1 MKISKYNPENDDDIF
16 AAITKDPDWEMF
28 SKNAA
33 TESYRKSLKNS
44 VTYVCYNGNEFCG
57 YLRAIP
63 DDGFAVYVSELF
75 VIHEWRNHKI
85 GQSLLERIKSD
96 YSGLSVYVLSDED
109 AFYVK
114 KGYTKIGSV
123 FEI

>member
-1 MKISKYNPENDDDIF
+1 MKISKYNPEHADDIF
-16 AAITKDPDWEMF
+16 AAIREDTDWDMF
-28 SKNAA
+28 SNDAA
-33 TESYRKSLKNS
+33 IDSYRKSLKNS

-75 VIHEWRNHKI
+75 VIPEWRNHKI

-96 YSGLSVYVLSDED
+96 SSGLTVYALSDED

-114 KGYTKIGSV
+114 TGYTKIGSV